1 MAASSRGQPT
11 MEAAPRHEE
20 RPCAQVLSVPL
31 LTPAKTLRGAH
42 SAASGLYGA
51 GFSGRTSQA
60 NAHSCRYDASPHSAV
75 FTSERL
81 LLTSVRSVEDF
92 DEKPGTR
99 VHSFAAEGR
108 GKPA

>member
-1 MAASSRGQPT
+1 MAQGFR
-11 MEAAPRHEE
+11 
-20 RPCAQVLSVPL
+20 
-31 LTPAKTLRGAH
+31 
-42 SAASGLYGA
+42 A
-51 GFSGRTSQA
+51 G
-60 NAHSCRYDASPHSAV
+60 HPKPHSAV